1 MKLPFFTG
9 FILILCLSLCSC
21 GSTGVCFDQVSDA
34 DRSTDTV
41 ENEPAATVT
50 KQPAQ
55 SSAYSQA
62 EESNHSVSFPFEDG
76 KGRTRYR
83 LVINGIEVETENYP
97 FTLPDE
103 PNGGYYPIEDVLNC
117 FGVACLTNKDK
128 SACATVI
135 NNDLIQVFADSPTL
149 TYGNKTI
156 SAVDTEVVPVV
167 VDGALYVPSFFL
179 MQLSDSSIVDFSDD
193 RSAATLDIDIVVDAS
208 TSGLAGVDASM
219 LEQGGSGQVITDG
232 EHRCPR
238 CGGAGGHNITV
249 QDKYWK
255 QGQWIPTL
263 KSSWEVCP
271 YCDGSGT
278 VNR

>member
-1 MKLPFFTG
+1 MLQISG
-9 FILILCLSLCSC
+9 
-21 GSTGVCFDQVSDA
+21 
-34 DRSTDTV
+34 
-41 ENEPAATVT
+41 
-50 KQPAQ
+50 
-55 SSAYSQA
+55 
-62 EESNHSVSFPFEDG
+62 VSFPFEDDE
-76 KGRTRYR
+76 GRTRYR
-83 LVINGIEVETENYP
+83 LVINGTEVETKNYP

-117 FGVACLTNKDK
+117 FGVACLTNEDE

-149 TYGNKTI
+149 TYGSKTI

-179 MQLSDSSIVDFSDD
+179 MQFSDSSIVDFCDD
-193 RSAATLDIDIVVDAS
+193 RSAATLDTDIVVDVS
-208 TSGLAGVDASM
+208 TSGLVGVDTSM
-219 LEQGGSGQVITDG
+219 LERGSGQVVTNG

-238 CGGAGGHNITV
+238 CGGAGGHNVTV
-249 QDKYWK
+249 QDKYWN

-271 YCDGSGT
+271 YCGGSGT
-278 VNR
+278 VN

>member
-1 MKLPFFTG
+1 MKRLFFIG
-9 FILILCLSLCSC
+9 LILILCLSLCSC
-21 GSTGVCFDQVSDA
+21 GSTGDSSDNA
-34 DRSTDTV
+34 SDTNRSTGII
-41 ENEPAATVT
+41 ENEPAASVT
-50 KQPAQ
+50 EQPAQ
-55 SSAYSQA
+55 PSAALQN
-62 EESNHSVSFPFEDG
+62 EESNPGVSFPFEDDE
-76 KGRTRYR
+76 GRTRYR
-83 LVINGIEVETENYP
+83 LVINGTEVETENYP

-117 FGVACLTNKDK
+117 FGVVCLTNEDK

-149 TYGNKTI
+149 TYGSKTI

-179 MQLSDSSIVDFSDD
+179 MQFSDSSIVDFCDD
-193 RSAATLDIDIVVDAS
+193 RSAATLDTDIVVDVS
-208 TSGLAGVDASM
+208 TSGLVGVDTSM
-219 LEQGGSGQVITDG
+219 LERGSGQVVTNG

-238 CGGAGGHNITV
+238 CGGAGGHNVTV
-249 QDKYWK
+249 QDKYWN

-271 YCDGSGT
+271 YCGGSGT
-278 VNR
+278 VN

>member
-1 MKLPFFTG
+1 MKRLFFIG
-9 FILILCLSLCSC
+9 LILILCLSLCSC
-21 GSTGVCFDQVSDA
+21 GSTGDSSDNA
-34 DRSTDTV
+34 SDTNRSTGII
-41 ENEPAATVT
+41 ENEPAASVT
-50 KQPAQ
+50 EQPAQ
-55 SSAYSQA
+55 PSAALQT
-62 EESNHSVSFPFEDG
+62 EESNPGVSFPFEDDE
-76 KGRTRYR
+76 GRTRYR
-83 LVINGIEVETENYP
+83 LVINGTEVETENYP

-117 FGVACLTNKDK
+117 FGVACLTNEDK

-149 TYGNKTI
+149 TYGSKTI

-179 MQLSDSSIVDFSDD
+179 MQFSDSSIVDFSDD
-193 RSAATLDIDIVVDAS
+193 RSAATLDTDIVVDVS
-208 TSGLAGVDASM
+208 TSGLVGVDTSM
-219 LEQGGSGQVITDG
+219 LERGSGQVVTNG

-238 CGGAGGHNITV
+238 CGGTGGRNVTV
-249 QDKYWK
+249 QDKYWN

-271 YCDGSGT
+271 YCGGSGT
-278 VNR
+278 VN

>member
-1 MKLPFFTG
+1 MKRLLFAG
-9 FILILCLSLCSC
+9 LILTLCLSLCSC
-21 GSTGVCFDQVSDA
+21 GSTGDSSDNA
-34 DRSTDTV
+34 SDTNRSTDII
-41 ENEPAATVT
+41 ENEPAASVT
-50 KQPAQ
+50 EQPAQ
-55 SSAYSQA
+55 PSAALQT
-62 EESNHSVSFPFEDG
+62 EESNPGVSFPFEDDE
-76 KGRTRYR
+76 GRTRYR
-83 LVINGIEVETENYP
+83 LVINGTEVETENYP

-117 FGVACLTNKDK
+117 FGVACLTNEDK

-149 TYGNKTI
+149 TYGSKTI

-179 MQLSDSSIVDFSDD
+179 MQFSDSSIVDFSDD
-193 RSAATLDIDIVVDAS
+193 RSAATLDTDIVVDVS
-208 TSGLAGVDASM
+208 TSGLVGVDTSM
-219 LEQGGSGQVITDG
+219 LERGSGQVVTNG

-238 CGGAGGHNITV
+238 CGGAGGHNVTV
-249 QDKYWK
+249 QDKYWN

-271 YCDGSGT
+271 YCGGSGT
-278 VNR
+278 VN

>member
-1 MKLPFFTG
+1 MKRLFFIG
-9 FILILCLSLCSC
+9 LILILCLSLCSC
-21 GSTGVCFDQVSDA
+21 GSTGDSSDNA
-34 DRSTDTV
+34 SDTNRSTGII
-41 ENEPAATVT
+41 ENELAASVT
-50 KQPAQ
+50 EQPAQ
-55 SSAYSQA
+55 PSAA
-62 EESNHSVSFPFEDG
+62 LETEESNPGVSFPFEDDE
-76 KGRTRYR
+76 GRTRYR
-83 LVINGIEVETENYP
+83 LVINGTEVETENYP

-117 FGVACLTNKDK
+117 FGVACLTNEDK

-149 TYGNKTI
+149 TYGSKTI

-179 MQLSDSSIVDFSDD
+179 MQFSDSSIVDFSDD
-193 RSAATLDIDIVVDAS
+193 RSAATLDTDIVVDVS
-208 TSGLAGVDASM
+208 TSGLVGVDTSM
-219 LEQGGSGQVITDG
+219 LERGSGQVVTNG

-238 CGGAGGHNITV
+238 CGGAGGRNVTV
-249 QDKYWK
+249 QDKYWN

-271 YCDGSGT
+271 YCGGSGT
-278 VNR
+278 VN